1 MTFDDNF
8 SLEPLS
14 KQNDVKNFKM
24 GDNAFQPLKTFLQ
37 KQALDFQLSLIAQ
50 TYVAVPN
57 SEIDNTLRK
66 VVGYVTLTCSE
77 IDLQNSYEITDCE
90 RANQYASLPA
100 VKIARLAVDERY
112 RYNGIGEAL
121 VDLAVTLAKDVVA
134 TQVGCRFLIADAK
147 PQAVDFYERCGF
159 TLLDTAKNRKS
170 DHPVMFI
177 DLNSY
182 QPTKNFAHS

>member
-112 RYNGIGEAL
+112 RCNGIA
-121 VDLAVTLAKDVVA
+121 
-134 TQVGCRFLIADAK
+134 FM
-147 PQAVDFYERCGF
+147 P
-159 TLLDTAKNRKS
+159 
-170 DHPVMFI
+170 
-177 DLNSY
+177 
-182 QPTKNFAHS
+182 